1 MPSNPTAPSADT
13 LRDVVFQMI
22 REWLDRGEVKPV
34 GGGASPDGS
43 LPVAAP
49 DRLTVSLDSLNAVA
63 RAAGFRDGLVQAFE
77 EVELGPESDPP
88 GLY

>member
-1 MPSNPTAPSADT
+1 MSSDPTAPPADV
-13 LRDVVFQMI
+13 LRDIVFRMI
-22 REWLDRGEVKPV
+22 REWLDRGEVKLL
-34 GGGASPDGS
+34 GSGASPDGS
-43 LPVAAP
+43 VPVVAP

-63 RAAGFRDGLVQAFE
+63 RAAGFGDGLMQAFE